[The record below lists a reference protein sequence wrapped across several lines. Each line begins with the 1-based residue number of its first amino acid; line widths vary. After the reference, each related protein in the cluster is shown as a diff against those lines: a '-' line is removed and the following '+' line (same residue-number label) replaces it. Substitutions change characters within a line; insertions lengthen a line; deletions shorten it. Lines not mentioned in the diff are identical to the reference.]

1 VVKQI
6 MEQHGGGIE
15 VETEIGRG
23 TTVRLWLDP
32 RADMKGVAA

>member
-6 MEQHGGGIE
+6 MEQHGGGVE
-15 VETEIGRG
+15 VETEEGHG

-32 RADMKGVAA
+32 KANLKGVAA